1 MKVAAWL
8 WRSFFSYFDCFYR
21 CVSLCILVALSWTLA
36 SCSPA
41 ADVKLRG
48 PEKPKPPVGE
58 VTTPSENPTPTPTP
72 GAFPAPTPG
81 PDSPDNSNAET
92 PIPLQRSYRL
102 FCHDR
107 YPSYL
112 TVVSSKASA
121 TGFGS
126 DLDVQVYPESQ
137 PLPVTGGFS
146 SGDRNLEYHMFP
158 QPIEIDRDPARG
170 LRTRFVYSA
179 RPLEQVVSTSDSR
192 NIYLSEV
199 FLAERIGRAN
209 LLGPEMS
216 ASASVE
222 VLADAEGVDAKTFG
236 VSDGGKFILVLS
248 KSGLSLYDS
257 KTFRGLG
264 KVIWKLASGRKLEDY
279 FAPTLREADLALSVS
294 HVDSALSVSTE
305 VYQLSFDIR
314 GEFELGAKI
323 LEVSNLRRPLISL
336 SSSLGTPDRLLYG
349 LSGGKTSPAS
359 AEIVVAEPA
368 KLIGSRVTDP
378 AVITKFR
385 VEKLPQKGRV
395 PSALVVWKETSGEW
409 LSLLAVEEFT
419 PSSGG
424 TLGSRYK
431 VQEASFHTLVLNK
444 SLGLASPLSPTSR
457 LPYPQQV
464 RADIEAGSV
473 SSRVAGLKD
482 LQFSPDRKSI
492 FALLPGSLSHQ
503 IYRLNSIGLDRVSQ
517 KDCSSLSIG
526 VEP

>member
-1 MKVAAWL
+1 MKVAA
-8 WRSFFSYFDCFYR
+8 FYR
-21 CVSLCILVALSWTLA
+21 CVNFCILVALSWTLA

-48 PEKPKPPVGE
+48 PEKPKTPVGE
-58 VTTPSENPTPTPTP
+58 VTTPSENPTPTPS
-72 GAFPAPTPG
+72 ASPAPTPG
-81 PDSPDNSNAET
+81 PDSPNNSNAET
-92 PIPLQRSYRL
+92 PLPLPKSYRL

-137 PLPVTGGFS
+137 PLPVTGGFTS
-146 SGDRNLEYHMFP
+146 EDRNLEYHMFP
-158 QPIEIDRDPARG
+158 QPLEIDRDAARG
-170 LRTRFVYSA
+170 LRTRFVFSA
-179 RPLEQVVSTSDSR
+179 RPMGQAVSIYTPR

-209 LLGPEMS
+209 LIGPEMR
-216 ASASVE
+216 AGASVE
-222 VLADAEGVDAKTFG
+222 ALADTEGVAAKTFG
-236 VSDGGKFILVLS
+236 VSDGGKFVLVLS
-248 KSGLSLYDS
+248 ANGLSLYDS
-257 KTFRGLG
+257 KTLRGLG
-264 KVIWKLASGRKLEDY
+264 KVSWKLSSGRKFEDY
-279 FAPTLREADLALSVS
+279 FAPTLREADFALSVS

-305 VYQLSFDIR
+305 VYQLSFDAR
-314 GEFELGAKI
+314 GEVELGAKI
-323 LEVSNLRRPLISL
+323 LEVSNLRRPLVSV
-336 SSSLGTPDRLLYG
+336 SSGLGVPDRSFYG

-368 KLIGSRVTDP
+368 KLAGARVKDP

-385 VEKLPQKGRV
+385 VEKIPQKGRV
-395 PSALVVWKETSGEW
+395 PSALVVWKDTSGEW

-419 PSSGG
+419 QTSRGG
-424 TLGSRYK
+424 LGSRYK
-431 VQEASFHTLVLNK
+431 VEEASLHTLVLNE
-444 SLGLASPLSPTSR
+444 SLGLASPLSPASS

-473 SSRVAGLKD
+473 SSRLAGLKD
-482 LQFSPDRKSI
+482 LQLSPDRKSI

-503 IYRLNSIGLDRVSQ
+503 IYRLNSLGLDRVSQ
-517 KDCSSLSIG
+517 EDCSGLSIG